1 MVRRLALLIVFVP
14 LMAFGTQDIYLG
26 ALMGNG
32 SKRSAPPVIRARL
45 AEKLEADLLL
55 CVTDPKWRLKKA
67 EDFFA
72 AVKLKLS
79 NEADGV
85 FLVFPT
91 QYCPGGLFGA
101 HSIPFWVV
109 SAPRDGEVKVLLEST
124 ADAVR
129 VLNTQSNGMRD
140 LATLYGN
147 DETAVYKFDG
157 RGYH

>member
-1 MVRRLALLIVFVP
+1 MLRRLALLMFLVP
-14 LMAFGTQDIYLG
+14 LMALGAQDIYLG
-26 ALMGNG
+26 ALMEN
-32 SKRSAPPVIRARL
+32 SNKQSAPPVIRAQL
-45 AEKLEADLLL
+45 AEKYEADLLL
-55 CVTDPKWRLKKA
+55 CVTDPKWRLKRA

-79 NEADGV
+79 NEVDSV

-109 SAPRDGEVKVLLEST
+109 SAPRDGEVRVLLEST

-129 VLNTQSNGMRD
+129 VLKSQSNGMRD
-140 LATLYGN
+140 LATRYGK

-157 RGYH
+157 QGYH